1 MEIRDKKIK
10 LTERD
15 RKAFLSVIA
24 ILSVVILLFLIPAAI
39 DTGGTIESVEIN
51 SANQENLTAQMDS
64 AKDPLKP
71 RASAEVE
78 NNIEPKETEDIDTE
92 GITEEEETAEPTGD
106 SVSKEDEDVES
117 LLNKMTLE
125 EKVAQLFFVTP
136 EELTGY
142 DQVTRFGDVSKEALL
157 KYPVGGLIYFKDNLT
172 SAGQT
177 KEMLSQTQEFAT
189 ENTNIPIFLG
199 VDEEGG
205 SVLRIGDR
213 AGFGVPKVGSMKS
226 VSEKGGA
233 DAVREA
239 AATIGAYLYD
249 YGFNV
254 DFAPVVDVLTNES
267 NTVIGDR
274 SFGSDPEFVSEMSIA
289 YAEGL
294 HSAGVLSTYK
304 HFPGHGG
311 TAEDTHK
318 GYAYNGE
325 TLDDLMKNDLL
336 PYANGA
342 GSSADFVMVSHI
354 SLPNVTGS
362 DIPAS
367 LSADIVEGILRDK
380 LHYDGIVITDALNM
394 GAVSEHYSSAD
405 AAVLA
410 LEAGCDMIL
419 MPGNLEK
426 SYSAVLDAVAA
437 GRISEDRID
446 ESVQRILS
454 VKMEQK

>member
-1 MEIRDKKIK
+1 MENKHNKIK
-10 LTERD
+10 LTENG
-15 RKAFLSVIA
+15 RKRVLAVIA
-24 ILSVVILLFLIPAAI
+24 ILSVVTLLFLIPAAF

-51 SANQENLTAQMDS
+51 TENQENLPTQTDT

-71 RASAEVE
+71 RSSVE
-78 NNIEPKETEDIDTE
+78 DESSVGLIETNETSTE
-92 GITEEEETAEPTGD
+92 GIAGETEETVEIEVD
-106 SVSKEDEDVES
+106 SVSNEDEDVEA
-117 LLNKMTLE
+117 LLNEMTLE

-142 DQVTRFGDVSKEALL
+142 DQVTRFGDASKEALL

-172 SAGQT
+172 SAEQT
-177 KEMLSQTQEFAT
+177 KKMLGSTQEFAK
-189 ENTNIPIFLG
+189 ENINIPIFLG

-226 VSEKGGA
+226 VSEEGGA
-233 DAVREA
+233 EAVSEA

-318 GYAYNGE
+318 CYAYNRA
-325 TLDDLMKNDLL
+325 TLEELMNSDLL

-342 GSSADFVMVSHI
+342 GSADFVMVSHI

-367 LSADIVEGILRDK
+367 LSVDIVQGILRDK
-380 LHYDGIVITDALNM
+380 LQYDGIVITDALNM
-394 GAVSEHYSSAD
+394 GAVSEHYSPAE

-410 LEAGCDMIL
+410 LEAGCDMLL

-437 GRISEDRID
+437 GRIPEDRID
-446 ESVQRILS
+446 ESVRRILR
-454 VKMEQK
+454 VKIRQK

>member
-1 MEIRDKKIK
+1 MDIRHKRLRINEKG
-10 LTERD
+10 RN
-15 RKAFLSVIA
+15 R
-24 ILSVVILLFLIPAAI
+24 ILAVILVLSITLLLLLISVAV
-39 DTGGTIESVEIN
+39 DSGGSIESIEIN
-51 SANQENLTAQMDS
+51 TENPQESLEQADA
-64 AKDPLKP
+64 AKDALKP
-71 RASAEVE
+71 RVSEEDADISVQKELEEGVREE
-78 NNIEPKETEDIDTE
+78 NVGNVDEIA
-92 GITEEEETAEPTGD
+92 EET
-106 SVSKEDEDVES
+106 VSEVDDDVEE
-117 LLNKMTLE
+117 LLKEMTLN

-136 EELTGY
+136 EGLTGY

-157 KYPVGGLIYFKDNLT
+157 KYPVGGLIYFKDNLE
-172 SAGQT
+172 SAEQT
-177 KEMLSQTQEFAT
+177 REMLSQTQEFAT

-205 SVLRIGDR
+205 KVLRIGDK
-213 AGFGVPKVGSMKS
+213 AGFGVHKVRSMKS
-226 VSEKGGA
+226 VSDEGGA

-239 AATIGAYLYD
+239 AATIGTYLDD

-274 SFGSDPEFVSEMSIA
+274 SFGSDPEFVSEMALA

-294 HSAGVLSTYK
+294 HSEGILSTYK

-311 TAEDTHK
+311 TDEDTHE
-318 GYAYNGE
+318 GYAYNRA
-325 TLDDLMKNDLL
+325 TLEELMSCDLV

-342 GSSADFVMVSHI
+342 AGSADFVMVSHI
-354 SLPNVTGS
+354 SLPDVTGS

-394 GAVSEHYSSAD
+394 GAVSEHYSSAEG
-405 AAVLA
+405 AVLA
-410 LEAGCDMIL
+410 LEAGCDMLL

-426 SYSAVLDAVAA
+426 SYDAILDAVAA

-446 ESVQRILS
+446 ESVRRILR
-454 VKMEQK
+454 VKMGKK